1 MERTTLYQDLDVRFV
16 VGFLFTEDLAGG
28 RVVLLAV
35 FLAGAFLAV
44 VFAPA
49 FTVGFADPFPAV
61 IFFTAVLALAGFLA
75 ATVAFLVEVGFF
87 EAVLRAE
94 GLASA
99 FALARV
105 GFLVA
110 GFAVAVFA
118 AFFATRFLAVLS
130 LANSLS

>member
-1 MERTTLYQDLDVRFV
+1 MAPVERTSLYQDLGVRFV
-16 VGFLFTEDLAGG
+16 AGFLFTEDLAGG

-44 VFAPA
+44 VFVLD
-49 FTVGFADPFPAV
+49 FTVGFADPFPTA
-61 IFFTAVLALAGFLA
+61 IFFAAVSAWTGFLA
-75 ATVAFLVEVGFF
+75 ATVAFLVELGFF
-87 EAVLRAE
+87 EVVLRAE

-105 GFLVA
+105 GIL
-110 GFAVAVFA
+110 VAVFA
-118 AFFATRFLAVLS
+118 AFFTTRSLAVLS

>member
-1 MERTTLYQDLDVRFV
+1 MAPVERTTLYQDLDVRFV

-61 IFFTAVLALAGFLA
+61 IFFAAVLALAGFLA
-75 ATVAFLVEVGFF
+75 AAIAFLVEVGFF
-87 EAVLRAE
+87 EVVLRAE

-110 GFAVAVFA
+110 VFA
-118 AFFATRFLAVLS
+118 AFFTTRSLAVLS